1 MCHTSLF
8 RAVIVIRNGSLV
20 RCQANKTLLTD
31 APSSTYTH
39 LTTFKMTPVTCRCEC
54 LISEGG
60 NNTHTRYNS
69 VENRK
74 DGAPLLGGV
83 AGFRQL
89 LHTRVH
95 NRLDI
100 NKLEF
105 FEDALSLDFCLGKG
119 QDLGKDM
126 PAAVMVEVDS
136 YGGLT
141 FPSAS

>member
-1 MCHTSLF
+1 
-8 RAVIVIRNGSLV
+8 
-20 RCQANKTLLTD
+20 
-31 APSSTYTH
+31 
-39 LTTFKMTPVTCRCEC
+39 MTPLTCRCVC

-60 NNTHTRYNS
+60 NNTYTRYNS

-74 DGAPLLGGV
+74 DGASLL
-83 AGFRQL
+83 RQL

-100 NKLEF
+100 NKLES
-105 FEDALSLDFCLGKG
+105 FEDALSLNFCLGEG

-126 PAAVMVEVDS
+126 PAAAMVEVDN

-141 FPSAS
+141 FPSASYIPARR